1 MNILGRYRIT
11 YPSYNTTQVKNLVSH
26 DSYLAVVGHQRELIN
41 QVANYDKK
49 GDQAGLLALQKELG
63 KVMKGVKEELEKQ
76 FGEEFFTD
84 KSPLWLSQETGGVMF
99 MPAYQGGGIEVK
111 LEKLD

>member
-1 MNILGRYRIT
+1 MI
-11 YPSYNTTQVKNLVSH
+11 QVKNLVSH
-26 DSYLAVVGHQRELIN
+26 ETYKAVVSRQNELIK

-49 GDQAGLLALQKELG
+49 GDQTGLIALQKELG
-63 KVMKGVKEELEKQ
+63 KVMKEVKEELEKQ

-84 KSPLWLSQETGGVMF
+84 KSPLWLSQETDGVMF
-99 MPAYQGGGIEVK
+99 MPAHQGGGIEVK

>member
-41 QVANYDKK
+41 QVANYGKK

-63 KVMKGVKEELEKQ
+63 KVMKEVKEELNKQ

-84 KSPLWLSQETGGVMF
+84 QSPLWLSQDTDGVMF
-99 MPAYQGGGIEVK
+99 MPAHQGGGIEVK

>member
-26 DSYLAVVGHQRELIN
+26 DSYLAVVGHQRELIK

-63 KVMKGVKEELEKQ
+63 KVMKEVKEKLEKQ

-99 MPAYQGGGIEVK
+99 MPAHQGGGIEVK